1 MNKKEIEKQCGY
13 QLPSNIGFTLENNQL
28 EVVISNKSLDENMQE
43 DSSAFEG
50 WIICL
55 MAIFKNDATNC
66 IKSVNIQFNE
76 TPSFK
81 NCSAK
86 DLQFYY
92 RLYKAHKNY
101 GWTIEA
107 CDKIEEI
114 TSWKDK
120 SIVLTTPSDEAQKE
134 AANIEA
140 KLERIFIENHA
151 NGKRK
156 IYQQLPLGLFNN
168 CVAEKNRLL
177 PTSYLDMWEI
187 DNNTLKLYE
196 LKAKGNTKVGIL
208 SELIYY
214 TNIIEDFIYG
224 NYEFAKCKR
233 DYRGVDKL
241 KECQK
246 EKCIKKIQGIFLT
259 DGLHPM
265 IANNKEGILE
275 ILNKREN
282 ATLNIT
288 FSFEENKDYLSVYND
303 FKEKEREHHEA
314 LLCSDNNV
322 FPAEVVGGGWY
333 KDKKRSFCLTK
344 GQEDFNLYE
353 EIRDD
358 VKHYFETEHIAF
370 WGNEREVPNHTLSS
384 QVACLNHLFA
394 IRNDPE
400 TVLGIAKAI
409 TGRGDII
416 GMKKVDCD
424 QEPQYIA
431 FEVVSKDD
439 HLNENS
445 TPNRG
450 AFCTSIDA
458 VMLADLKGGGILL
471 LMIEWKYTESYS
483 RNDKSKESDPDR
495 PMQPEAKG
503 IERLKRYC
511 QLITNSEYLESISID
526 DTTCENEFGLNEDIL
541 PYRGSIYFQ
550 EPYYQL
556 MRQTLWAEQMIK
568 YQSSEKIKATEF
580 MHIHVI
586 PAGNKELLNTGFD
599 GGQSENAMCKSW
611 EEQLKTGHK
620 DIYKWVDPQKIRNV
634 LKEKDEKLYD
644 YLCKRYGNQ

>member
-13 QLPSNIGFTLENNQL
+13 QLPSNVGFTLENNQL
-28 EVVISNKSLDENMQE
+28 EVVISNKSLDKNMQN
-43 DSSAFEG
+43 DPSAFEG

-55 MAIFKNDATNC
+55 MAIFKNDAANC
-66 IKSVNIQFNE
+66 IKSVNILFDE
-76 TPSFK
+76 TPTFD
-81 NCSAK
+81 NCSSK
-86 DLQFYY
+86 DRQFYY

-107 CDKIEEI
+107 CNKIEEI
-114 TSWKDK
+114 TSWKNK
-120 SIVLTTPSDEAQKE
+120 NIVLTTPSDEAQKE

-156 IYQQLPLGLFNN
+156 IYQQLPLGLFNDN
-168 CVAEKNRLL
+168 VAEKNRLL

-233 DYRGVDKL
+233 DYRGIDKL
-241 KECQK
+241 KECQE
-246 EKCIKKIQGIFLT
+246 EKCIKRIQGIFLT

-265 IANNKEGILE
+265 IANNKEVILE
-275 ILNKREN
+275 ILNKRKN
-282 ATLNIT
+282 TTTLDII
-288 FSFEENKDYLSVYND
+288 FSFEENKDYLSVYSD

-322 FPAEVVGGGWY
+322 FPAEVRGGGWY
-333 KDKKRSFCLTK
+333 KDKKRSFCLQK
-344 GQEDFNLYE
+344 GQEYFNLYE

-400 TVLGIAKAI
+400 TVIGIAKAI
-409 TGRGDII
+409 TGRDDII

-439 HLNENS
+439 HLNENT

-458 VMLADLKGGGILL
+458 VMLADLKGGGTLL
-471 LMIEWKYTESYS
+471 IMIEWKYTESYS
-483 RNDKSKESDPDR
+483 SNDKSKESDPDR

-511 QLITNSEYLESISID
+511 QLITNSEDLESISID
-526 DTTCENEFGLNEDIL
+526 DTTCENELELNEDIL

-599 GGQSENAMCKSW
+599 GEQSENAMCESW
-611 EEQLKTGHK
+611 KKQLKK

>member
-92 RLYKAHKNY
+92 RLYKAQKNY

-120 SIVLTTPSDEAQKE
+120 SIVLTTASAEAQKE

-140 KLERIFIENHA
+140 KLERIFIENHS

-168 CVAEKNRLL
+168 SVAKKNRLL

-196 LKAKGNTKVGIL
+196 LKAKRNTKVGIL

-224 NYEFAKCKR
+224 NYEFTKSKR
-233 DYRGVDKL
+233 DYRGIDKL

-265 IANNKEGILE
+265 IANNKEVILE
-275 ILNKREN
+275 ILNNRKN
-282 ATLNIT
+282 TTTLDII
-288 FSFEENKDYLSVYND
+288 FSFEEKQGL
-303 FKEKEREHHEA
+303 FIR
-314 LLCSDNNV
+314 LQR
-322 FPAEVVGGGWY
+322 FQR
-333 KDKKRSFCLTK
+333 KR
-344 GQEDFNLYE
+344 
-353 EIRDD
+353 
-358 VKHYFETEHIAF
+358 
-370 WGNEREVPNHTLSS
+370 
-384 QVACLNHLFA
+384 
-394 IRNDPE
+394 
-400 TVLGIAKAI
+400 
-409 TGRGDII
+409 
-416 GMKKVDCD
+416 
-424 QEPQYIA
+424 
-431 FEVVSKDD
+431 
-439 HLNENS
+439 
-445 TPNRG
+445 
-450 AFCTSIDA
+450 
-458 VMLADLKGGGILL
+458 
-471 LMIEWKYTESYS
+471 
-483 RNDKSKESDPDR
+483 KSAS
-495 PMQPEAKG
+495 
-503 IERLKRYC
+503 
-511 QLITNSEYLESISID
+511 
-526 DTTCENEFGLNEDIL
+526 
-541 PYRGSIYFQ
+541 
-550 EPYYQL
+550 
-556 MRQTLWAEQMIK
+556 
-568 YQSSEKIKATEF
+568 
-580 MHIHVI
+580 
-586 PAGNKELLNTGFD
+586 
-599 GGQSENAMCKSW
+599 
-611 EEQLKTGHK
+611 
-620 DIYKWVDPQKIRNV
+620 
-634 LKEKDEKLYD
+634 
-644 YLCKRYGNQ
+644 